1 MRSRICKKRKKLGV
15 LTTVLVTALMWSS
28 ICVQAAP
35 SKLEGASVNVELYQN
50 GGLLYDKNAVTMAQI
65 SPVSMMEELPSQYDL
80 RDGGYVTDVKFQN
93 PWGACWAFSAVAS
106 MESNA
111 LTQGAVNP
119 DYSEKNLVWVSSRQ

>member
-1 MRSRICKKRKKLGV
+1 MQKRKKVGV

-35 SKLEGASVNVELYQN
+35 SKLEGASVDVELYQN

-80 RDGGYVTDVKFQN
+80 RDRGYVTDVKFQN
-93 PWGACWAFSAVAS
+93 P
-106 MESNA
+106 
-111 LTQGAVNP
+111 
-119 DYSEKNLVWVSSRQ
+119 